1 MNQYFLVSVVL
12 YSITLFLV
20 LYYIFYIYMYISS
33 IYSIFSAC
41 QNLICAASSV
51 FMDVSGEE
59 EDYILLR
66 ACSHVRLMYK
76 SHPFHCTGQQC
87 LTELLN
93 VLCYPVN
100 SLCCNLLEKVKS
112 LQCLCNY

>member
-1 MNQYFLVSVVL
+1 MC
-12 YSITLFLV
+12 
-20 LYYIFYIYMYISS
+20 ISS
-33 IYSIFSAC
+33 IYRIFSTC

-51 FMDVSGEE
+51 FMDMSGEG

-66 ACSHVRLMYK
+66 ACSHVRLTYK
-76 SHPFHCTGQQC
+76 SHPFQCTGQQC

-100 SLCCNLLEKVKS
+100 SLCYNLLEKVKS
-112 LQCLCNY
+112 LQCLWNY